1 MEDDTEEIQEVIK
14 IGEKAPLP
22 RPISRR
28 DCECGCGHEF
38 QPLRKD
44 QIYLNKQ
51 HADFGYNHGKRKRKN
66 LNRKNIEKILLKND
80 NILKKHYNS
89 DWNNKEV
96 DCHYD
101 VLIAEGF
108 DLSYHVSSGEDKNKN
123 ENEYG
128 YNYYFSYNYSYYIHV
143 INEFIMIN
151 ITKIKKNESTNAHRR
166 IT

>member
-14 IGEKAPLP
+14 IGKKAPLP

-80 NILKKHYNS
+80 NILKKHYTS
-89 DWNNKEV
+89 DWNSTQVECYHEIIKADGFKFAYHIGKKEV
-96 DCHYD
+96 KKIVY
-101 VLIAEGF
+101 
-108 DLSYHVSSGEDKNKN
+108 Y
-123 ENEYG
+123 YT
-128 YNYYFSYNYSYYIHV
+128 YNYFYTVF
-143 INEFIMIN
+143 
-151 ITKIKKNESTNAHRR
+151 KKNEIKMIKIFKR
-166 IT
+166 